1 MGSAIRAGYGMGSVV
16 THVSTYCQ
24 LPVSQASLLIELSGA
39 LAVGGGA
46 CCIGMAFV
54 FCNCFGT
61 HPTSTTAAIM
71 ISS

>member
-39 LAVGGGA
+39 LAVGGA
-46 CCIGMAFV
+46 LVVLEWLLFFV
-54 FCNCFGT
+54 
-61 HPTSTTAAIM
+61 TALEHIPPAPRLQL
-71 ISS
+71 